1 MARKRAESMDQ
12 RSVWTVDAAGAPR
25 KLRGSPMASPQPG
38 GMLGFAPFRGFIRG
52 MSANTMLA
60 VGLLKLARPKQWIKN
75 AFVLAPLVFAREFT
89 DPGSVAI
96 ALTAFVLFCVA
107 SSAGY
112 ILNDIHDIERD
123 RSHPSKRHSRP
134 LAAGT
139 VSMPPAIALL
149 IACYG
154 VLLVGLFWSP
164 ATMLAILLYVVLNV
178 AYTYVLNHQPVLDLF
193 CIAVGFVLR
202 VYAGALALAVPL
214 SSWMAITTLCLALYL
229 AAIKRR
235 QELANSGTESRE
247 VLRMY
252 SVELIDRYAE
262 MSATGALIFYGLFVM
277 SANARLVWTI
287 PLVIFGL
294 YRYWYVVERLDG
306 GESPTDA
313 VLTDLPLA
321 IAILI
326 WIGVCM
332 VALEH
337 PGP

>member
-1 MARKRAESMDQ
+1 ML
-12 RSVWTVDAAGAPR
+12 AP
-25 KLRGSPMASPQPG
+25 S
-38 GMLGFAPFRGFIRG
+38 
-52 MSANTMLA
+52 NTIPA
-60 VGLLKLARPKQWIKN
+60 VGLLKLLRPKQWIKN
-75 AFVLAPLVFAREFT
+75 AFVLAPLVFAHKFT
-89 DPGSVAI
+89 DAGAI
-96 ALTAFVLFCVA
+96 ADALSAFALFCVA

-123 RSHPSKRHSRP
+123 RSHPTKRRSRP

-139 VSMPPAIALL
+139 VSVQAAIALL
-149 IACYG
+149 IACYC

-164 ATMLAILLYVVLNV
+164 ETMLAILVYVVLNV
-178 AYTYVLNHQPVLDLF
+178 AYTYVLKHQPVLDLF
-193 CIAVGFVLR
+193 SIAVGFVLR
-202 VYAGALALAVPL
+202 VYAGALALSVPL

-235 QELANSGTESRE
+235 QELANSGIESRE

-262 MSATGALIFYGLFVM
+262 MSATGALIFYSLFVM
-277 SANARLVWTI
+277 STNARLVWTI

-294 YRYWYVVERLDG
+294 YRYWYVVEHLDG

-321 IAILI
+321 VAIVI
-326 WIGVCM
+326 WIAVC
-332 VALEH
+332 VAALAH
-337 PGP
+337 

>member
-1 MARKRAESMDQ
+1 
-12 RSVWTVDAAGAPR
+12 
-25 KLRGSPMASPQPG
+25 
-38 GMLGFAPFRGFIRG
+38 
-52 MSANTMLA
+52 MLA
-60 VGLLKLARPKQWIKN
+60 PSNTTQTVGLLKLMRPKQWIKN
-75 AFVLAPLVFAREFT
+75 AFVLAPLVFAHKFT
-89 DPGSVAI
+89 DAGAI
-96 ALTAFVLFCVA
+96 ADALAAFALFCVA

-112 ILNDIHDIERD
+112 ILNDIHYIERD

-139 VSMPPAIALL
+139 VSMRPAIALL

-154 VLLVGLFWSP
+154 VLLLGLFWSP
-164 ATMLAILLYVVLNV
+164 ATMLAILVYVVLNV
-178 AYTYVLNHQPVLDLF
+178 AYTYVLKHQPVLDLF
-193 CIAVGFVLR
+193 SIAVGFVLR
-202 VYAGALALAVPL
+202 VYAGALALSVPL

-235 QELANSGTESRE
+235 QELANSGIESRE

-262 MSATGALIFYGLFVM
+262 MSATGALIFYSLFVM

-294 YRYWYVVERLDG
+294 YRYWYVVEHLDG

-321 IAILI
+321 VAIVI
-326 WIGVCM
+326 WIGVCV
-332 VALEH
+332 VALAH
-337 PGP
+337 

>member
-1 MARKRAESMDQ
+1 M
-12 RSVWTVDAAGAPR
+12 
-25 KLRGSPMASPQPG
+25 
-38 GMLGFAPFRGFIRG
+38 
-52 MSANTMLA
+52 
-60 VGLLKLARPKQWIKN
+60 RPKQWIKN
-75 AFVLAPLVFAREFT
+75 AFVLAPLVFAHKFT
-89 DPGSVAI
+89 DAGAI
-96 ALTAFVLFCVA
+96 ADALAAFALFCVA

-123 RSHPSKRHSRP
+123 RSHPTKRHSRP

-139 VSMPPAIALL
+139 VSVQAAIALL

-164 ATMLAILLYVVLNV
+164 ATMLAILAYVVLNV
-178 AYTYVLNHQPVLDLF
+178 AYTYVLKHQPVLDLF
-193 CIAVGFVLR
+193 SIAVGFVLR
-202 VYAGALALAVPL
+202 VYAGALALTVPL

-235 QELANSGTESRE
+235 QELANSGIESRE

-252 SVELIDRYAE
+252 SAELIDRYAE
-262 MSATGALIFYGLFVM
+262 MSATGALIFYSLFVM

-294 YRYWYVVERLDG
+294 YRYWYVVESLDG

-313 VLTDLPLA
+313 VLSDLPLA
-321 IAILI
+321 VAIVI
-326 WIGVCM
+326 WIGVCV
-332 VALEH
+332 VALAH
-337 PGP
+337 

>member
-1 MARKRAESMDQ
+1 
-12 RSVWTVDAAGAPR
+12 
-25 KLRGSPMASPQPG
+25 
-38 GMLGFAPFRGFIRG
+38 MLGQSKQIAG
-52 MSANTMLA
+52 L
-60 VGLLKLARPKQWIKN
+60 GLLKLMRPKQWIKN

-89 DPGSVAI
+89 DPGAVAN

-112 ILNDIHDIERD
+112 ILNDIHDVERD
-123 RSHPSKRHSRP
+123 RSHPTKRHSRP

-139 VSMPPAIALL
+139 LSMRPAITLL

-154 VLLVGLFWSP
+154 VLLIGLFWSP
-164 ATMLAILLYVVLNV
+164 ATMLAILGYVVLNV
-178 AYTYVLNHQPVLDLF
+178 AYTYVLKHQPVLDLF
-193 CIAVGFVLR
+193 SIAVGFVLR
-202 VYAGALALAVPL
+202 VYAGALALSVPL

-235 QELANSGTESRE
+235 QELANSGVESRE

-262 MSATGALIFYGLFVM
+262 MSATGALIFYSLFVM

-294 YRYWYVVERLDG
+294 YRYWYVVEGLDG

-326 WIGVCM
+326 WVGVCI
-332 VALEH
+332 VALAH
-337 PGP
+337 

>member
-1 MARKRAESMDQ
+1 
-12 RSVWTVDAAGAPR
+12 
-25 KLRGSPMASPQPG
+25 
-38 GMLGFAPFRGFIRG
+38 
-52 MSANTMLA
+52 MLA

-89 DPGSVAI
+89 DPGAVANALI
-96 ALTAFVLFCVA
+96 AFALFCVA
-107 SSAGY
+107 SSSGY

-123 RSHPSKRHSRP
+123 RSHPTKRHSRP
-134 LAAGT
+134 LAAGK
-139 VSMPPAIALL
+139 VEVRPAIGLL
-149 IACYG
+149 IACYCA
-154 VLLVGLFWSP
+154 LLAGWFWSP
-164 ATMLAILLYVVLNV
+164 PPMPAIAAYVALNV
-178 AYTYVLNHQPVLDLF
+178 AYTYVLKHQPVLDLF
-193 CIAVGFVLR
+193 SIAVGFVLR

-235 QELANSGTESRE
+235 QELANSGIESRE

-262 MSATGALIFYGLFVM
+262 MSATGALIFYSLFVM
-277 SANARLVWTI
+277 SANVRLVWTI

-294 YRYWYVVERLDG
+294 YRYWYVVESLDG

-332 VALEH
+332 VALAH
-337 PGP
+337 

>member
-1 MARKRAESMDQ
+1 
-12 RSVWTVDAAGAPR
+12 
-25 KLRGSPMASPQPG
+25 
-38 GMLGFAPFRGFIRG
+38 
-52 MSANTMLA
+52 MLA
-60 VGLLKLARPKQWIKN
+60 PSNTIQTVGLLKLMRPKQWIKN
-75 AFVLAPLVFAREFT
+75 AFVLAPLVFAHKFT
-89 DPGSVAI
+89 DAGAI
-96 ALTAFVLFCVA
+96 ADALAAFALFCVA

-123 RSHPSKRHSRP
+123 RSHPTKRHSRP

-139 VSMPPAIALL
+139 VSVQAAIALL

-164 ATMLAILLYVVLNV
+164 ATMLAILAYVVLNV
-178 AYTYVLNHQPVLDLF
+178 AYTYVLKHQPVLDLF
-193 CIAVGFVLR
+193 SIAVGFVLR
-202 VYAGALALAVPL
+202 VYAGALALTVPL

-235 QELANSGTESRE
+235 QELANSGIESRE

-262 MSATGALIFYGLFVM
+262 MSATGALIFYSLFVM

-294 YRYWYVVERLDG
+294 YRYWYVVESLDG

-313 VLTDLPLA
+313 VLSDLPLA
-321 IAILI
+321 VAIVI
-326 WIGVCM
+326 WIGVCV
-332 VALEH
+332 VALAH
-337 PGP
+337 

>member
-1 MARKRAESMDQ
+1 MIAQSN
-12 RSVWTVDAAGAPR
+12 TV
-25 KLRGSPMASPQPG
+25 
-38 GMLGFAPFRGFIRG
+38 
-52 MSANTMLA
+52 LA

-89 DPGSVAI
+89 DPCSVAN
-96 ALTAFVLFCVA
+96 ALTAFALFCVA

-123 RSHPSKRHSRP
+123 RSHPSKRYSRP

-139 VSMPPAIALL
+139 VSLRPAIGLL
-149 IACYG
+149 IACYC
-154 VLLVGLFWSP
+154 VLLAGWFWSP
-164 ATMLAILLYVVLNV
+164 PTMLAIAAYVALNV
-178 AYTYVLNHQPVLDLF
+178 AYTYVLKHQPVLDLF
-193 CIAVGFVLR
+193 SIAVGFVLR
-202 VYAGALALAVPL
+202 VYAGALALSVPL

-252 SVELIDRYAE
+252 SVELIGRYAE
-262 MSATGALIFYGLFVM
+262 MSATGVLIFYSLFVM

-294 YRYWYVVERLDG
+294 YRYWYVVESLDG

-326 WIGVCM
+326 WVGVC
-332 VALEH
+332 VIALTH
-337 PGP
+337 

>member
-1 MARKRAESMDQ
+1 
-12 RSVWTVDAAGAPR
+12 
-25 KLRGSPMASPQPG
+25 
-38 GMLGFAPFRGFIRG
+38 
-52 MSANTMLA
+52 MLA
-60 VGLLKLARPKQWIKN
+60 QSKPIAALGLLKLMRPRQWIKN
-75 AFVLAPLVFAREFT
+75 AFVLAPVVFAREFT
-89 DPGSVAI
+89 DPAAVAN
-96 ALTAFVLFCVA
+96 ALIAFVLFCVA

-139 VSMPPAIALL
+139 VSMRPAIGLL
-149 IACYG
+149 IACYC
-154 VLLVGLFWSP
+154 VLLVGFFWSS
-164 ATMLAILLYVVLNV
+164 ATMLAILVFVVLNV
-178 AYTYVLNHQPVLDLF
+178 AYTYVLKHQPVLDLF
-193 CIAVGFVLR
+193 SIAVGFVLR
-202 VYAGALALAVPL
+202 VYAGALALSVPL

-235 QELANSGTESRE
+235 QELANSGIESRE

-262 MSATGALIFYGLFVM
+262 MSATGALIFYSLFVM

-294 YRYWYVVERLDG
+294 YRYWYVVEHLDS

-321 IAILI
+321 IAIVI
-326 WIGVCM
+326 WVGVCV
-332 VALEH
+332 VALAH
-337 PGP
+337 